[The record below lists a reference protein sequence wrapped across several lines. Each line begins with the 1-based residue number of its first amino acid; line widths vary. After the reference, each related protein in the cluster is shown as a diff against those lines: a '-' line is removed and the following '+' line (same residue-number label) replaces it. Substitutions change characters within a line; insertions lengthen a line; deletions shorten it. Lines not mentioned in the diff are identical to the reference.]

1 MALTFAD
8 KIQIGKVSAY
18 LSNIDVLNSSLFG
31 RKLDT
36 RLPLML
42 QIETDAVEWM
52 YQLNPTDSSLN
63 LTINYLYEL
72 CGAYAIKAAGIV
84 ASGSGNTIVTPV
96 APNGYIYTSI
106 PYIVTATDTGSGA
119 PVNNTTVW
127 INSLFINAQQ
137 LTFILVDNV
146 PETSGSGFTFN
157 PTTGTITRANPFFT
171 GSTVVVSF
179 LRKL

>member
-18 LSNIDVLNSSLFG
+18 LATIDSLKSNLFG
-31 RKLDT
+31 GKLDP

-42 QIETDAVEWM
+42 QMETDAVEWM
-52 YQLNPTDSSLN
+52 YQLNPTDASLT

-72 CGAYAIKAAGIV
+72 CVGYALKAATVV
-84 ASGSGNTIVTPV
+84 ANASSNLMTPV
-96 APNGYIYTSI
+96 VANGYIYTSI
-106 PYIVTATDTGSGA
+106 PYIVTATDMGTGA
-119 PVNNTTVW
+119 PVNNSTVW
-127 INSLFINAQQ
+127 INPIFIGAQQ

-146 PETSGSGFTFN
+146 PETIGLGVQFDPSIGK
-157 PTTGTITRANPFFT
+157 ITRANPFFT

-179 LRKL
+179 LRKI